1 MTDELGKRLIKLREA
16 LDITQEEF
24 AKRIRVSKGYISSL
38 EVSKRE
44 LNPRLIK
51 LISDTFGVNERWLQT
66 GKGKMFTNPKD
77 VSLDEV
83 ISLYKQLH
91 PKLQKLV
98 IEQLKVLL
106 EMNRFHG
113 EDE

>member
-1 MTDELGKRLIKLREA
+1 MDKVLGKRLIELRTA
-16 LDITQEEF
+16 LDLTQEEF
-24 AKRIRVSKGYISSL
+24 AQKIRVSASYITSL
-38 EVSKRE
+38 ERSHRE

-51 LISDTFGVNERWLQT
+51 LISDTFGVNERWLQS

-106 EMNRFHG
+106 EMNRSHG